1 MGHRKHSAPRHGS
14 LAYLPRG
21 RARSLNPV
29 VKTWQGVDGDKP
41 LLLGAAAF
49 KAGTIHVYT
58 VDDRE
63 KTPNFGKPLFNT
75 ATVLEAPPMHITG
88 FRLYERRDGALRV
101 LDEVYGK
108 SQPKELTRLR
118 KFKDTASE
126 KRLEALKSSLDK
138 VEKLTAIC
146 ALSPKETGLSRK
158 TPFLFEVK
166 VGGGKITD
174 QFEYLKSILGKTVKI
189 TDVFQPGK
197 YVDTI
202 GITRG
207 KGFEGVITRMGVKRK
222 QHKSRKTVR
231 AVGTLGAWSPH
242 AIMYTVPSSGQMG
255 LHRRT
260 EYNKRVIAVGNP
272 AENPISPSG
281 GFLHYGDVKSDYIL
295 IRGNVQG
302 PPKRLIKIRYAAR
315 IGNRKVQPPKIL
327 EVSTVRSSS

>member
-29 VKTWQGVDGDKP
+29 VKTWQEVEGDKP
-41 LLLGAAAF
+41 ILLGAAAF

-75 ATVLEAPPMHITG
+75 ATVLEAPPIHIVG
-88 FRLYERRDGALRV
+88 SRLYEKRDGVLEV
-101 LDEVYGK
+101 LDEVYSK

-126 KRLEALKSSLDK
+126 KHLEALKASLDN
-138 VEKLTAIC
+138 VEKITAIC
-146 ALSPKETGLSRK
+146 ALSPKETGLAQK

-166 VGGGKITD
+166 VGGGKIEA
-174 QFEYLKSILGKTVKI
+174 QFEYIKSILGKTVKI
-189 TDVFQPGK
+189 SDIFQPGK

-202 GITRG
+202 GVTRG

-231 AVGTLGAWSPH
+231 AVGTIGPWSPH
-242 AIMYTVPSSGQMG
+242 AIMYTVPAAGQMG

-272 AENPISPSG
+272 AETPINPDG
-281 GFLHYGDVKSDYIL
+281 GFLHYGNVKSDYIL
-295 IRGNVQG
+295 VKGNVQG
-302 PPKRLIKIRYAAR
+302 PPKRFIKMRYAIR
-315 IGNRKVQPPKIL
+315 IGNRKIQPPKIL
-327 EVSTVRSSS
+327 EVSTIRSNS